1 MKPELN
7 ATFAPATDTMG
18 GLSADYL
25 RDAKVRALQR
35 DGKWVTSP
43 DEKGL
48 MLVHNDQAVR
58 RPDGS
63 ALVLSWKQLG
73 DIGEAYRRGVKAAAD
88 AGYTP

>member
-1 MKPELN
+1 V
-7 ATFAPATDTMG
+7 APATDTIG
-18 GLSADYL
+18 GLSSDYL
-25 RDAKVRALQR
+25 RNAKIRSLQR

-63 ALVLSWKQLG
+63 ALILSWKQLG
-73 DIGEAYRRGVKAAAD
+73 DMGDAYKRGVKAAAD
-88 AGYTP
+88 ASFAP